1 MCEWGKKRGPVSGRI
16 GGMFSKSEHKEI
28 RRRWLFGVLIAAG
41 VVLLS
46 LGLYQVPAVRSR
58 LEWRLDAASAFLR
71 VAVNPVGEAPTP
83 LPLPQVRTTHQATAA
98 PTEIPILNPT
108 QTDAVQPTAMQIA
121 ESPTPMPT
129 PTALP
134 ETVNLPAPLFERQD
148 WNACGPATLAM
159 HLRMYGWEGDQF
171 DISAEIK
178 ANRRDRN
185 VNIEELAAYVIN
197 SVPDL
202 NVQYRVGGDIDMLR
216 RLLAAGYPVMI
227 EESFTLP
234 EAFWFE
240 DDLWSGH
247 YLLLTGY
254 NDVSQTFTVQDSY
267 VGRNQLVYY
276 VNLEKSWKT
285 FNRVYFVLY
294 PPAEEDVV
302 AGLLGTEWNR
312 NANRQHAL
320 DAAQAAVEADP
331 EDSFA
336 WFNLGTNLV
345 YFERYA
351 EAAQA
356 YDRVRELGMPQRMLR
371 YQFGPFHAYFHA
383 GRTED
388 LLAMTE
394 YSLKSTPNSEE
405 TLLWQGWG
413 LYRMG
418 DRAGALASFEEAL
431 AVNPLYGDAEYAI
444 NYVAT
449 N

>member
-1 MCEWGKKRGPVSGRI
+1 
-16 GGMFSKSEHKEI
+16 MFSNPKTEK
-28 RRRWLFGVLIAAG
+28 RRLWRFILPGIAVLVLFA
-41 VVLLS
+41 
-46 LGLYQVPAVRSR
+46 LGLYQIPAVRSR
-58 LEWRLDAASAFLR
+58 VEWRLDAAQAFVR
-71 VAVNPVGEAPTP
+71 VALHPVGEVPTP
-83 LPLPQVRTTHQATAA
+83 LPMPVVHITHAATAA
-98 PTEIPILNPT
+98 AVETSVPGITETEQPAPTIP
-108 QTDAVQPTAMQIA
+108 VV
-121 ESPTPMPT
+121 SSTPMPS

-134 ETVNLPAPLFERQD
+134 QTAQLTAPAFEKQD

-171 DISAEIK
+171 AISDEIK
-178 ANRRDRN
+178 PNRRDRN
-185 VNIEELAAYVIN
+185 VNVEELAAYVIN

-202 NVQYRVGGDIDMLR
+202 NVQYRVGGDLEMLR
-216 RLLAAGYPVMI
+216 RLIAAGFPVMI
-227 EESFTLP
+227 EEAFKLP

-254 NDVSQTFTVQDSY
+254 DDTAQTFTAQDSY
-267 VGRNQLVYY
+267 IGRNQVVKYDTLAA
-276 VNLEKSWKT
+276 SWKT
-285 FNRVYFVLY
+285 FNRVYLVIY
-294 PPAEEDVV
+294 PPDQEDMLASV
-302 AGLLGTEWNR
+302 LGAEWNR
-312 NANRQHAL
+312 DANRQHAL

-331 EDSFA
+331 EDSFE

-345 YFERYA
+345 YFERYG

-388 LLAMTE
+388 LLAMTA

-418 DRAGALASFEEAL
+418 DRAGALASFKEAL
-431 AVNPLYGDAEYAI
+431 AVNPLYSDAEYGI
-444 NYVAT
+444 NYVLV

>member
-1 MCEWGKKRGPVSGRI
+1 MFSLPEYKKRRQ
-16 GGMFSKSEHKEI
+16 
-28 RRRWLFGVLIAAG
+28 RRWWRFSLFVVAG
-41 VVLLS
+41 IVLLAA
-46 LGLYQVPAVRSR
+46 GLYQIPAVRSR
-58 LEWRLDAASAFLR
+58 LEWRLDAAAAFVR
-71 VAVNPVGEAPTP
+71 VALDPVGEVPTP
-83 LPLPQVRTTHQATAA
+83 LPLPVVRTTHEATKSVDPASEPA
-98 PTEIPILNPT
+98 PTVPAQSTPT
-108 QTDAVQPTAMQIA
+108 TPV
-121 ESPTPMPT
+121 ESPTARPS

-134 ETVNLPAPLFERQD
+134 QTVKLTAPAFEKQD

-159 HLRMYGWEGDQF
+159 HLRVYGWTGDQF
-171 DISAEIK
+171 TVSEEIK
-178 ANRRDRN
+178 PNRRDRN
-185 VNIEELAAYVIN
+185 VNVEELAAYVIT
-197 SVPDL
+197 SVPEL
-202 NVQYRVGGDIDMLR
+202 NVQYRVGGDVEMLR
-216 RLLAAGYPVMI
+216 RLMAAGFPVMI
-227 EESFTLP
+227 EESFKLP

-254 NDVSQTFTVQDSY
+254 DDTAQTFIAQDSY
-267 VGRNQLVYY
+267 IGRNQVVRYAD
-276 VNLEKSWKT
+276 LEASWKT
-285 FNRVYFVLY
+285 FNRVYLVLY
-294 PPAEEDVV
+294 PSDQEDVLASV
-302 AGLLGTEWNR
+302 LGSEWDR
-312 NANRQHAL
+312 DANRQHAL

-331 EDSFA
+331 QDSFE

-413 LYRMG
+413 LYRIG
-418 DRAGALASFEEAL
+418 DREGALASFQEAL
-431 AVNPLYGDAEYAI
+431 AVNPLYGDAEYGI
-444 NYVAT
+444 NYVLE

>member
-1 MCEWGKKRGPVSGRI
+1 M
-16 GGMFSKSEHKEI
+16 
-28 RRRWLFGVLIAAG
+28 A
-41 VVLLS
+41 
-46 LGLYQVPAVRSR
+46 LGLYQIPAVRSR
-58 LEWRLDAASAFLR
+58 VEWRLDAAQAFVR
-71 VAVNPVGEAPTP
+71 VALHPVGEVPTP
-83 LPLPQVRTTHQATAA
+83 LPMPVVHITHAVTAA
-98 PTEIPILNPT
+98 AVETSVPGITETEQPAPTIP
-108 QTDAVQPTAMQIA
+108 VV
-121 ESPTPMPT
+121 SSTPMPS

-134 ETVNLPAPLFERQD
+134 QTVQLTAPAFEKQD

-171 DISAEIK
+171 TISDEIK
-178 ANRRDRN
+178 PNRRDRN
-185 VNIEELAAYVIN
+185 VNVEELAAYVIN
-197 SVPDL
+197 SVPEL
-202 NVQYRVGGDIDMLR
+202 NVQYRVGGDLEMLR
-216 RLLAAGYPVMI
+216 RLIAAGFPVMI
-227 EESFTLP
+227 EEAFKLP
-234 EAFWFE
+234 EAFWFQ
-240 DDLWSGH
+240 DDLWAGH

-254 NDVSQTFTVQDSY
+254 DDTAQTFTAQDSY
-267 VGRNQLVYY
+267 IGRNQVVKYDTLAA
-276 VNLEKSWKT
+276 SWKT
-285 FNRVYFVLY
+285 FNRVYLVIY
-294 PPAEEDVV
+294 PPDQEDMLASV
-302 AGLLGTEWNR
+302 LGTEWDR
-312 NANRQHAL
+312 DANRQHAL

-331 EDSFA
+331 EDSFE

-388 LLAMTE
+388 LLAMTA

-418 DRAGALASFEEAL
+418 DRAGALASFKEAL
-431 AVNPLYGDAEYAI
+431 EVNPLYSDAEYGI
-444 NYVAT
+444 NYVLV

>member
-1 MCEWGKKRGPVSGRI
+1 
-16 GGMFSKSEHKEI
+16 MFSISNGNK
-28 RRRWLFGVLIAAG
+28 RRQRRWWFFG
-41 VVLLS
+41 LLTIFGLV
-46 LGLYQVPAVRSR
+46 LGLYQIPAVRSR
-58 LEWRLDAASAFLR
+58 LEWRLDAGGAFVR
-71 VAVNPVGEAPTP
+71 VALNPVGEAPTS
-83 LPLPQVRTTHQATAA
+83 LPMPAVRITHGATTTPSATPAPSLTTQA
-98 PTEIPILNPT
+98 
-108 QTDAVQPTAMQIA
+108 QPTAA
-121 ESPTPMPT
+121 EPEESPTPMPSA
-129 PTALP
+129 TALP
-134 ETVNLPAPLFERQD
+134 ETINLTSPAFERQD

-159 HLRMYGWEGDQF
+159 HLRMYSWEGDQF
-171 DISAEIK
+171 AISEEIK

-185 VNIEELAAYVIN
+185 VNVEELAAYVIN

-202 NVQYRVGGDIDMLR
+202 DVQYRVGGDLEILK
-216 RLLAAGYPVMI
+216 RLLAAGFPVMI
-227 EESFTLP
+227 EESFKLP

-254 NDVSQTFTVQDSY
+254 NDVSQTFIVQDSY
-267 VGRNQLVYY
+267 IGRNQIVYY
-276 VNLEKSWKT
+276 TNLEASWKN

-294 PPAEEDVV
+294 PPEQEDTL
-302 AGLLGTEWNR
+302 AALLGTEWNR
-312 NANRQHAL
+312 DANRQHAL

-331 EDSFA
+331 EDSFE

-351 EAAQA
+351 EAGQA

-371 YQFGPFHAYFHA
+371 YQFGPFHAYFHG

-418 DRAGALASFEEAL
+418 DREGALASFEEAL

-444 NYVAT
+444 NYVLV

>member
-1 MCEWGKKRGPVSGRI
+1 MILVSGRI
-16 GGMFSKSEHKEI
+16 EGMFLKPEKNKGWRI
-28 RRRWLFGVLIAAG
+28 TVFAIIGFA
-41 VVLLS
+41 LLA
-46 LGLYQVPAVRSR
+46 LGLYQLPAVRSR
-58 LEWRLDAASAFLR
+58 LEWRLDAAGAFVR
-71 VAVNPVGEAPTP
+71 VALNPVGEVPAP
-83 LPLPQVRTTHQATAA
+83 LPLPVVHTTREAITGPLQPTVPTLTA
-98 PTEIPILNPT
+98 
-108 QTDAVQPTAMQIA
+108 QVQPTMMSPV
-121 ESPTPMPT
+121 ESPAPMPS

-134 ETVNLPAPLFERQD
+134 QTVKLPAPAFERQD

-159 HLRMYGWEGDQF
+159 HLHMYGWEGDQF
-171 DISAEIK
+171 TVSEEIK
-178 ANRRDRN
+178 PNRRDRN
-185 VNIEELAAYVIN
+185 VNVEELAAYVIT
-197 SVPDL
+197 SVPGL
-202 NVQYRVGGDIDMLR
+202 SVKYRVGGDLAMLK
-216 RLLAAGYPVMI
+216 RLLAAGFPVMI

-254 NDVSQTFTVQDSY
+254 DDAAQTFIAQDSY
-267 VGRNQLVYY
+267 IGRNQIVRFAS
-276 VNLEKSWKT
+276 LETSWKT
-285 FNRVYFVLY
+285 FNRVYLVLY
-294 PPAEEDVV
+294 PPDEEDVV
-302 AGLLGTEWNR
+302 AGVLGAEWNR
-312 NANRQHAL
+312 DANRQHAL
-320 DAAQAAVEADP
+320 EAAQTAVEANP
-331 EDSFA
+331 ADSFA

-418 DRAGALASFEEAL
+418 DREGALASFNEAL
-431 AVNPLYGDAEYAI
+431 AVNPRYGDAQYAI
-444 NYVAT
+444 NYVLA

>member
-1 MCEWGKKRGPVSGRI
+1 
-16 GGMFSKSEHKEI
+16 MFSKPKNEK
-28 RRRWLFGVLIAAG
+28 RRLWLFILPGIAG
-41 VVLLS
+41 LVLLA

-58 LEWRLDAASAFLR
+58 VEWRLDAAEAFVR
-71 VAVNPVGEAPTP
+71 VALNPVGEVPTP
-83 LPLPQVRTTHQATAA
+83 LPMPVVHITHEATTAPAETSVPATTA
-98 PTEIPILNPT
+98 TE
-108 QTDAVQPTAMQIA
+108 QPTAMIPV
-121 ESPTPMPT
+121 ESHAPMPS

-134 ETVNLPAPLFERQD
+134 QKVQLTAPAFEKQD

-171 DISAEIK
+171 VISEEIK

-185 VNIEELAAYVIN
+185 VNVEELAAYVIN
-197 SVPDL
+197 SVPEL
-202 NVQYRVGGDIDMLR
+202 NVQYRVGGDLEMLR
-216 RLLAAGYPVMI
+216 RLLAAGFPVMI
-227 EESFTLP
+227 EEAFKLP

-254 NDVSQTFTVQDSY
+254 DEAAQTFIAQDSY
-267 VGRNQLVYY
+267 IGRNQIVSYAT
-276 VNLEKSWKT
+276 LEANWKT
-285 FNRVYFVLY
+285 FNRVYLVVY
-294 PPAEEDVV
+294 PPDQEDVLASV
-302 AGLLGTEWNR
+302 LGAEWDR
-312 NANRQHAL
+312 DANRQHAL

-336 WFNLGTNLV
+336 WFNVGTNLV
-345 YFERYA
+345 YFEQYA

-388 LLAMTE
+388 LLAMTA

-418 DRAGALASFEEAL
+418 DREGALASFEEAL

-444 NYVAT
+444 NYVLA

>member
-1 MCEWGKKRGPVSGRI
+1 
-16 GGMFSKSEHKEI
+16 MFLKPAKNKG
-28 RRRWLFGVLIAAG
+28 WLIALF
-41 VVLLS
+41 VIVSMTLLA
-46 LGLYQVPAVRSR
+46 LGLYQLPAVRSR
-58 LEWRLDAASAFLR
+58 VEWRLDAAGAFVR
-71 VAVNPVGEAPTP
+71 VALNPVGEVPTSLPMPVVHTTHEGTAVPSQTPVSALTAEVQSTP
-83 LPLPQVRTTHQATAA
+83 LVSVEPPEPLP
-98 PTEIPILNPT
+98 
-108 QTDAVQPTAMQIA
+108 
-121 ESPTPMPT
+121 S

-134 ETVNLPAPLFERQD
+134 QTVKLPAPIFEKQD

-171 DISAEIK
+171 AVSEEIK

-185 VNIEELAAYVIN
+185 VNVEELAAYVIN
-197 SVPDL
+197 SVPEL
-202 NVQYRVGGDIDMLR
+202 NVQYRVGGDLEMLK
-216 RLLAAGYPVMI
+216 RLLAAGFPVMI
-227 EESFTLP
+227 EESFKLP

-254 NDVSQTFTVQDSY
+254 DDAAQTFIAQDSY
-267 VGRNQLVYY
+267 IGRNQIVRFADLA
-276 VNLEKSWKT
+276 ESWKT
-285 FNRVYFVLY
+285 FNRVYLVLY
-294 PPAEEDVV
+294 SQDQEDVL
-302 AGLLGTEWNR
+302 AGVLGAEWDR
-312 NANRQHAL
+312 DANREHAL
-320 DAAQAAVEADP
+320 DAAQAAVQADP
-331 EDSFA
+331 ADSFE

-345 YFERYA
+345 YFERYT

-418 DRAGALASFEEAL
+418 NREGALVSFNEAL
-431 AVNPLYGDAEYAI
+431 EVNPLYGDAQFAI
-444 NYVAT
+444 NYVLA

>member
-1 MCEWGKKRGPVSGRI
+1 MFSQLKTKKRPWRQFILPCIAG
-16 GGMFSKSEHKEI
+16 
-28 RRRWLFGVLIAAG
+28 LI
-41 VVLLS
+41 LLAV
-46 LGLYQVPAVRSR
+46 GLYQVPAVRSR
-58 LEWRLDAASAFLR
+58 VEWRLDAAGAFIR
-71 VAVNPVGEAPTP
+71 VALDPVGEVPTP
-83 LPLPQVRTTHQATAA
+83 LPMPVVHITHEATAV
-98 PTEIPILNPT
+98 PT
-108 QTDAVQPTAMQIA
+108 QTMVPAITALAEPTAEA
-121 ESPTPMPT
+121 PANSPTPMPS

-134 ETVNLPAPLFERQD
+134 QTVKLTAPAFERQD

-171 DISAEIK
+171 TVSEEIK

-185 VNIEELAAYVIN
+185 VNVEELAAYVIN
-197 SVPDL
+197 SVPEL
-202 NVQYRVGGDIDMLR
+202 NVQYRVGGDVEMLR
-216 RLLAAGYPVMI
+216 RLLAAGFPVMI
-227 EESFTLP
+227 EESFKLP

-254 NDVSQTFTVQDSY
+254 DEAAQTFIAQDSY
-267 VGRNQLVYY
+267 VGRNQVVRYA
-276 VNLEKSWKT
+276 NLEASWKT
-285 FNRVYFVLY
+285 FNRVYLVLY
-294 PPAEEDVV
+294 PPDQEDEV
-302 AGLLGTEWNR
+302 AGVLGVEWNR
-312 NANRQHAL
+312 DANRQHAL
-320 DAAQAAVEADP
+320 DAAQAAVEIDP
-331 EDSFA
+331 EDSFE

-388 LLAMTE
+388 LLAMTA

-418 DRAGALASFEEAL
+418 DREGALASFEEAL
-431 AVNPLYGDAEYAI
+431 QVNPLYSDAEYGI
-444 NYVAT
+444 NYVLA